1 MMNWG
6 NNAGKIRISLAAFAL
21 LAGSLSLSQVP
32 GLAQKKGGDQQP
44 VAAQP
49 PQGETAKERAN
60 REEHEAANPRKT
72 SAPTT
77 TNNTI
82 IRGNGAEEDGVIG
95 APTISGDPDPIVGGT
110 GTKNAPQVIPDDGFI
125 TITGSTG
132 QLDETGFALADFR
145 NFEVGFKATPT
156 RAVGSFMARYN
167 ITAVKDAFRTVGAAR
182 NQIQIKVRFRDSDG
196 AGNGSRVVIMLYRAG
211 IDTGSGGGEVL
222 ATFDS
227 NTVPA
232 PTTQVFQTVTA
243 NICPPNQA
251 AKFDFGNY
259 VYWVEANLTR
269 TDPNTFANFGSLQLT
284 ETETACP

>member
-32 GLAQKKGGDQQP
+32 GLAQKKGGDQPQP
-44 VAAQP
+44 VVTQP
-49 PQGETAKERAN
+49 PQGESLKERME
-60 REEHEAANPRKT
+60 REEYEAANPRKT
-72 SAPTT
+72 SAPAATNTT
-77 TNNTI
+77 S
-82 IRGNGAEEDGVIG
+82 GNGAEEDGAVG
-95 APTISGDPDPIVGGT
+95 APTRTGDPDPITGGA

-145 NFEVGFKATPT
+145 NFEVGFKNTPT
-156 RAVGSFMARYN
+156 AVVGTFMVRYN

-182 NQIQIKVRFRDSDG
+182 NQIQAKIRFRDTDG
-196 AGNGSRVVIMLYRAG
+196 AGTSSRVIVTLYRAG
-211 IDTGSGGGEVL
+211 INTGSGGGEVV
-222 ATFDS
+222 AAFDS

-232 PTTQVFQTVTA
+232 PSAQVFQTVTA
-243 NICPPNQA
+243 NVCPANEA

-259 VYWVEANLTR
+259 VYWAEVTLSR
-269 TDPNTFANFGSLQLT
+269 TNPNTFANFGSLQLT